1 MHRTFAYAATL
12 FVAASAVP
20 PPPASAQI
28 APGDTG
34 AGTQL
39 GMAAENNSG
48 EVGTIT
54 LFDRGPSST
63 LVIIRLASE
72 PLGRQ
77 QPARLHRA
85 HDCSLVD
92 PKPAYG
98 LAPVV
103 EGISKTIV
111 TAPATKLLSGNYV
124 ANVRSSSQNGRRSVS
139 CGELHQ

>member
-12 FVAASAVP
+12 FAAASAVP
-20 PPPASAQI
+20 PLPASAQI
-28 APGDTG
+28 TPGDTG

-39 GMAAENNSG
+39 GMTAENDSG

-54 LFDRGPSST
+54 LFERGPSST
-63 LVIIRLASE
+63 LVVIRLASE
-72 PLGRQ
+72 PPGRQ
-77 QPARLHRA
+77 QPALVDRG
-85 HDCSLVD
+85 HDCDRID

-103 EGISKTIV
+103 DGLSKTIV
-111 TAPATKLLSGNYV
+111 TAPAAKLLSGNYV
-124 ANVRSSSQNGRRSVS
+124 ANVRASSQNARRSVA

>member
-12 FVAASAVP
+12 FAAASAVP
-20 PPPASAQI
+20 PPAAAQI

-54 LFDRGPSST
+54 LFARGPSST
-63 LVIIRLASE
+63 LVVIRLESE
-72 PLGRQ
+72 PPGRP
-77 QPARLHRA
+77 QPARLHRGHA
-85 HDCSLVD
+85 CSRID

-103 EGISKTIV
+103 EGVSKTIV
-111 TAPATKLLSGNYV
+111 TAPETKLLSGN
-124 ANVRSSSQNGRRSVS
+124 
-139 CGELHQ
+139 